1 MRAWRHGWCAPLSLA
16 AAIVLVGLAQ
26 ADATHLQ
33 DSPRKHKIVY
43 QLSDAGVDRARFVL
57 GNIRNHIVGV
67 GGWRNIEALELVVF
81 GPAMKSFVQGDI
93 DPAIKD
99 TLEELQDQGMHFGA
113 CGNTMKNFSITR
125 EQLPRG
131 SVVLPQGGVVRIM
144 ELQEQGYSYLRP

>member
-1 MRAWRHGWCAPLSLA
+1 MRAWWHGWCPQVSLA
-16 AAIVLVGLAQ
+16 AAIVLVVFAQ
-26 ADATHLQ
+26 ADATHQ
-33 DSPRKHKIVY
+33 QESPRKHKIVY
-43 QLSDAGVDRARFVL
+43 QLSDAGVDRAKFVL
-57 GNIRNHIVGV
+57 GNIRNHVAGV

-81 GPAMKSFVQGDI
+81 GPAMKSFVQGAI

-99 TLEELQDQGMHFGA
+99 ALEQLQDQGMHFGA
-113 CGNTMKNFSITR
+113 CGNTMKNFNITR